1 MESPVTSQD
10 SNNSAPAPHNNSQST
25 TVESGY
31 SSNING
37 KTKLRRTATSL
48 KVPSASKVRKRKTA
62 TVTKLHNAKL
72 AHHKHKV
79 GHFEIRLKSDKKEL
93 LTSENHKM
101 KGHKQTTCTDF

>member
-1 MESPVTSQD
+1 MESPQSNFSQD
-10 SNNSAPAPHNNSQST
+10 SNSSAPAPHNNSQST
-25 TVESGY
+25 TVDSGY

-37 KTKLRRTATSL
+37 KSKLRRTATSL

-79 GHFEIRLKSDKKEL
+79 GHFEMKFIKNRLIVII
-93 LTSENHKM
+93 SECFH
-101 KGHKQTTCTDF
+101 C

>member
-1 MESPVTSQD
+1 MESPQSNFSQD
-10 SNNSAPAPHNNSQST
+10 SNSSAPAPQST
-25 TVESGY
+25 TVDSGY

-37 KTKLRRTATSL
+37 KSKLRRTTTSL

-79 GHFEIRLKSDKKEL
+79 GHFE
-93 LTSENHKM
+93 M
-101 KGHKQTTCTDF
+101 KFTKID